1 MTVRFAQDDADGD
14 GVVPAEIRKN
24 IDKTKK
30 FCYNEKN
37 FASSPNR
44 KGFLATIMVNV
55 QKHSGRQETMENSE
69 ILQYYDDLMRL
80 AASKCHVRADAEDL
94 VGDVMLAAFAYMHG
108 GGVIEHPKTWL
119 TNTLYHKYNDQLR
132 KKYRTPM
139 TVCLDEALQLG
150 EQETDAFLCSEEAA
164 NLRKELNHLAYVT
177 REVLIR
183 HYFGNQSVSQ
193 IAAELGVPEGTVK
206 YRLSAGRDQIKKGL
220 ESMETKEN
228 YLPGSLDIMFGGAEG
243 ANHEP
248 VSLVENDLIAQ
259 NLLMIAYEKPLTI
272 SELSKAIGIPAAY
285 IEPIIDK
292 LIDGE
297 LMARTDSGRVYTDFI
312 IYKPQD
318 TAQHFDKQL
327 AFAHKHFDTIWGIV
341 QGMIDQLAKASY
353 VQNLGVR
360 EKVKLERY
368 AVLKVL
374 QDFEYEAT
382 GQLGSLRFPERKDG
396 GRWIAQGNAYEAGF
410 NPDRYREANQYV
422 ISGGHRWTE
431 AVSHTPEGQ
440 TKRLCLHEFD
450 TTLFDSPHRF
460 GDIYDLYFKHIVP
473 LLWSIYNS
481 DTSEQVNIPNQMIE
495 YIPMFE
501 TLGLIK
507 REDGVNRVAIPV
519 LTAAE
524 YGEFAALLH
533 ETTALI
539 DRAIGDEFRTFIVT
553 MKTPIPKH
561 LTSVPKLYQYTRASI
576 FFVMSIVREAYEKG
590 LHLQGV
596 DYCCPPVVLVFEE

>member
-1 MTVRFAQDDADGD
+1 M
-14 GVVPAEIRKN
+14 
-24 IDKTKK
+24 
-30 FCYNEKN
+30 
-37 FASSPNR
+37 
-44 KGFLATIMVNV
+44 
-55 QKHSGRQETMENSE
+55 
-69 ILQYYDDLMRL
+69 
-80 AASKCHVRADAEDL
+80 RADAEDL
-94 VGDVMLAAFAYMHG
+94 VSEVMLAAFAYLHN
-108 GGVIEHPKTWL
+108 GGVITHPKTWL
-119 TNTLYHKYNDQLR
+119 TNTLYHKFHDQLR
-132 KKYRTPM
+132 KKYRTPV
-139 TVCLDEALQLG
+139 TVCLDETLLLY
-150 EQETDAFLCSEEAA
+150 EQENEAFFSSEEAA
-164 NLRKELNHLAYVT
+164 GLRKELNHLAFVT
-177 REVLIR
+177 REVMIR

-206 YRLSAGRDQIKKGL
+206 YRLSAGRGQIKKGL
-220 ESMETKEN
+220 ETMETKEN
-228 YLPGSLDIMFGGAEG
+228 YLPGKLEIMFGGASG
-243 ANHEP
+243 PKDEP
-248 VSLVENDLIAQ
+248 VSLVEGDLIAQ

-292 LIDGE
+292 LVDGE
-297 LMARTDSGRVYTDFI
+297 LMARTDSGKVYTDFI
-312 IYKPQD
+312 LYKPQD
-318 TAQHFDKQL
+318 TARHFDKQR
-327 AFAHKHFDTIWGIV
+327 AFAHKHFDTVWGIV
-341 QGMIDQLAKASY
+341 QGMTDQLDKASY
-353 VQNLGVR
+353 MQKLGER

-382 GQLGSLRFPERKDG
+382 GQLGSLHFPERKDG
-396 GRWIAQGNAYEAGF
+396 GRWIAQGNAIEAEYIH
-410 NPDRYREANQYV
+410 NLEEYREKSQYV

-431 AVSHTPEGQ
+431 AVSNTPEGK

-481 DTSEQVNIPNQMIE
+481 DTTEQVNIPDRMIE
-495 YIPMFE
+495 FIPMFE

-507 REDGVNRVAIPV
+507 REDGINCVAVPV

-524 YGEFAALLH
+524 YGELASLMH
-533 ETTALI
+533 ETTAQI
-539 DRAIGDEFRTFIVT
+539 DRAIGEDFRAFIVT

-590 LHLQGV
+590 LHLAGV

>member
-1 MTVRFAQDDADGD
+1 
-14 GVVPAEIRKN
+14 
-24 IDKTKK
+24 
-30 FCYNEKN
+30 
-37 FASSPNR
+37 
-44 KGFLATIMVNV
+44 
-55 QKHSGRQETMENSE
+55 MEHQE

-80 AASKCHVRADAEDL
+80 AASKCHSRADAEDL
-94 VGDVMLAAFAYMHG
+94 VGEVMLAAFAYLHG

-132 KKYRTPM
+132 KKYRAPV
-139 TVCLDEALQLG
+139 TVCLDEALQIS
-150 EQETDAFLCSEEAA
+150 EQENEVFLCSEEAA
-164 NLRKELNHLAYVT
+164 NLRKELNHLAFVT

-220 ESMETKEN
+220 ETMETKEN
-228 YLPGSLDIMFGGAEG
+228 YLPGKMGISFGGASG
-243 ANHEP
+243 PKDEP
-248 VSLVENDLIAQ
+248 VSLVEGDLIAQ

-292 LIDGE
+292 LVDGE

-318 TAQHFDKQL
+318 TDRYFDKQR
-327 AFAHKHFDTIWGIV
+327 AFAHKHFDIIWDII
-341 QGMIDQLAKASY
+341 QGMTNQLAKASY
-353 VQNLGVR
+353 MQKLGER

-396 GRWIAQGNAYEAGF
+396 GRWIAQGNAIEAEYVY
-410 NPDRYREANQYV
+410 NSEEYRKKNQYV

-431 AVSHTPEGQ
+431 AVSNTPEGK

-450 TTLFDSPHRF
+450 TTLFDSPRRF

-481 DTSEQVNIPNQMIE
+481 DTTEQVNIPNQMIE

-533 ETTALI
+533 ETTAQI

-561 LTSVPKLYQYTRASI
+561 LKSVPKLYQYTRASI

-590 LHLQGV
+590 LHLKGV